1 MNKKYFFYHRVL
13 AMLLTLTLC
22 LSLIPTASAAQQN
35 SYHDPVEHWQQ
46 ASNRTNE
53 LDVNSIVTH
62 ETFYCATCRENTDFT
77 VWRVPEYTRSGE
89 TALNRNVKYSNGM
102 CIDEVTVGSLDT
114 GVPGENAY
122 YTGYHWTKSVCSRC
136 GDWNSNETNG
146 APYAWDKNI
155 YVLHDCAAK
164 FYLDLPETVTHEYVD
179 SKYHRTVTKG
189 GTYCCFCYGTNYEKS
204 SVLERHD
211 METETLPQPAH
222 GRFAAV
228 EKCRLCDYT
237 CYDYTAA
244 KAVVASYYGVAD
256 GQPHTISVTDLSE
269 AGVRTAIRYGNSA
282 DSCTMTTAPNY
293 TDEGQYTVYY
303 EITYTCDGVDMTENG
318 VAYVWLRDDTTD
330 ENGNCGCGCSNPN
343 CGCQNKHC
351 NGNCCT
357 DKGCGENHKY
367 ILLDSTK
374 AGCTTLG
381 YDRYLCTECGKIEK
395 RDYVDSLGHAW
406 QGIVV
411 RDATC
416 ETDGKLLELCS
427 RCGQMKQTATPK
439 GEHSYEVYTVAATCT
454 SPGYTAKECS
464 VCGDRHIEDITPA
477 IPHDYKAHVIEAT
490 CDAEGKTIHRCDGCG
505 SSFVTDYT
513 EALGHSWDKG
523 TLVTNATCTGEGV
536 MEYRCTRCGCN
547 RLDADPADG
556 HIPGAPATCTAPQ
569 LCTRCGAV
577 MEKALGHDYKSEV
590 TAPTCTEMGYTTN
603 TCSRC
608 GDTNKSNYTE
618 PAGHK
623 PSDWIIDKEPTTD
636 SEGSKHKECTV
647 CGEKL
652 EAQPIEKIY
661 NSATTDSKGEAV
673 VGGYLVTVTDTDT
686 KNPVANAAVALHK
699 DNSISIRLPNSRL
712 LDYAD
717 QTTVTVQLVKDKSAV
732 PGMSIAVTDKND
744 NYASGKTDKAGQ
756 ITVPTGSGKTNED
769 GKVTTGYEDADG
781 DRWTLTIKVEHTDT
795 GRPIPNAEIAI
806 GKTGNITVKL
816 PDGTDLDKNHRVTVT
831 VTDHKKNPQENKNII
846 VKGDLSQTAKG
857 KTDQDGKLT
866 IPEIEERE
874 RHGTYILGYTDGT
887 FGPSRSMT
895 RAEAAAIFARL
906 LAEKNGDTISTVA
919 NTRFTDIPAHA
930 WYSGYAK
937 YLNNNGVTYGKS
949 KTIFAPDDAITR
961 AEFTTLAV
969 RFFDVYGD
977 GDAEIMEQ
985 YKDFNDV
992 SDGYWAAA
1000 YIKAAAKH
1008 GWINGYGDG
1017 SFRADDE
1024 VNRAEVV
1031 TIVNRLLGREADEN
1045 YIADNLRKLNTF
1057 PDVSRKHW
1065 AYYAVME
1072 AANAHTAIL
1081 GDSES
1086 WSK

>member
-1 MNKKYFFYHRVL
+1 MNKKYFFSHRVL
-13 AMLLTLTLC
+13 AMLLTLALC
-22 LSLIPTASAAQQN
+22 LGMIPTASAAQQN

-53 LDVNSIVTH
+53 LDVNAIVTH

-102 CIDEVTVGSLDT
+102 CIDEVTVGSLDA

-204 SVLERHD
+204 SVLEHHD
-211 METETLPQPAH
+211 MAAETLPQPAH

-282 DSCTMTTAPNY
+282 DSCTMTSAPNY

-343 CGCQNKHC
+343 CGCQDKHC

-406 QGIVV
+406 QGIVI

-427 RCGQMKQTATPK
+427 RCGQLKQTATPK
-439 GEHSYEVYTVAATCT
+439 GEHTYETYTVAATCT
-454 SPGYTAKECS
+454 NPGYTVRECS
-464 VCGDRHIEDITPA
+464 VCGDRHIEDITA
-477 IPHDYKAHVIEAT
+477 ALPHNYESHVIAAT
-490 CDAEGKTIHRCDGCG
+490 CEGGGKTIHRCDGCG

-536 MEYRCTRCGCN
+536 MEYRCTRCGYH

-556 HIPGAPATCTAPQ
+556 HIPGAPATCTEPQ

-577 MEKALGHDYKSEV
+577 LEKALGHDYKSEV

-652 EAQPIEKIY
+652 ETQPIEKIY
-661 NSATTDSKGEAV
+661 NSAITDSKGEAI

-732 PGMSIAVTDKND
+732 PDMSISVTDKND
-744 NYASGKTDKAGQ
+744 NYAAGKTDKAGQ
-756 ITVPTGSGKTNED
+756 VTVPTGSGKTNED
-769 GKVTTGYEDADG
+769 GKATAGYEDADG

-795 GRPIPNAEIAI
+795 GRPIPNAEVAI

-866 IPEIEERE
+866 VPEIEERE
-874 RHGTYILGYTDGT
+874 RHGAYILGYTDGT

-906 LAEKNGDTISTVA
+906 LAEKNGDTISTAA

-985 YKDFNDV
+985 YRDFNDV

-1024 VNRAEVV
+1024 INRAEVV
-1031 TIVNRLLGREADEN
+1031 TIVNRLLGREADAD

-1057 PDVSRKHW
+1057 SDMSKRHW

-1086 WSK
+1086 WGK